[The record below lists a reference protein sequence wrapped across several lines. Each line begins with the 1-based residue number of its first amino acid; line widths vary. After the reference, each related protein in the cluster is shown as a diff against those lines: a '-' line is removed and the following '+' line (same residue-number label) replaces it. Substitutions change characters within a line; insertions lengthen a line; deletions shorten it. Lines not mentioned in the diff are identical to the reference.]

1 MKFGE
6 KMMTPA
12 MTPLLPSYA
21 RQNLQFSHGNGATLV
36 ATDGQKYLDF
46 AAGVAVT
53 SLGHCPPE
61 LVKVLQA
68 QAAKLWHVSNLYR
81 IPEQEK
87 LAQHLVDLS
96 FADRVF
102 FCNSGAEAN
111 EAAIKM
117 ARRYHYVAG
126 RSERQ
131 RIITFTGSFHGRT
144 LANLAAGNIA
154 KHMEGFAPH
163 MPGFDQ
169 VARDLKAVRA
179 AITHETAAIMIEP
192 IQGEGGVNVVAPEF
206 MQELRALA
214 DQHGILLI
222 FDEVQSGIG
231 RTGKLFAHLWSG
243 ITPDIMSLA
252 KGLGGG
258 FPVAACL
265 ASEAVGAAM
274 TAGSH
279 GSTFGGN
286 PLAMV
291 VADKVLEIISKPAF
305 LARVVSK
312 GAEFKEKLV
321 KLSAAHRQGAFF
333 DEVRGQGLM
342 IGLHCIDSV
351 ESGKMQEVLQNHG
364 MLTVGARDNVLRI
377 LPPLNASDEDF
388 DQALAIIEGVV

>member
-1 MKFGE
+1 
-6 KMMTPA
+6 MMTA
-12 MTPLLPSYA
+12 LLPSYA

-36 ATDGQKYLDF
+36 ATDGRKYLDF

-61 LVKVLQA
+61 LVQVLQA
-68 QAAKLWHVSNLYR
+68 QAAKLWHVSNLYC
-81 IPEQEK
+81 IPEQEH
-87 LAQHLVDLS
+87 LAQHLVALS

-117 ARRYHYVAG
+117 ARRFHYVAG
-126 RSERQ
+126 RTKRQ
-131 RIITFTGSFHGRT
+131 RILTFAGAFHGRT

-169 VARDLKAVRA
+169 VERDLKAVRA
-179 AITHETAAIMIEP
+179 AVTEDIAAIMIEP
-192 IQGEGGVNVVAPEF
+192 IQGEGGLNVVAPEF
-206 MQELRALA
+206 MRGLRALA

-231 RTGKLFAHLWSG
+231 RTGKVFAHEWSG
-243 ITPDIMSLA
+243 ITPDIMTLA

-265 ASEAVGAAM
+265 ATEAVGAAM
-274 TAGSH
+274 IAGSH

-291 VADKVLEIISKPAF
+291 VADKVLDIISKPAF
-305 LARVVSK
+305 LARVATK
-312 GAEFKEKLV
+312 GAEFKEKLAA
-321 KLSAAHRQGAFF
+321 LSAPHRQGAFF

-342 IGLHCIDSV
+342 IGLRCIASV

-377 LPPLNASDEDF
+377 LPPLNASDDDF
-388 DQALAIIEGVV
+388 AQALAIIEGGV